1 MEQLRLVEVG
11 KALDAICFVCE
22 READGPVS
30 STACIIGKWI
40 PHHPRLKFFRE
51 GFLTLTPFVGH
62 QIGTLRGQAIFFRER
77 IFRRFEA
84 FRTTVAS
91 LNLSQNSNASF
102 KSAKNHTESLLSR
115 SVTALYI

>member
-1 MEQLRLVEVG
+1 MAKKGRSKVPG
-11 KALDAICFVCE
+11 ALNAN
-22 READGPVS
+22 P
-30 STACIIGKWI
+30 
-40 PHHPRLKFFRE
+40 FR
-51 GFLTLTPFVGH
+51 
-62 QIGTLRGQAIFFRER
+62 GTSNRNLAGQAIIFRER

-115 SVTALYI
+115 SVTALYV